1 MFLLLGFSCHLVT
14 YAREIFKLDF
24 AVITRGDNL
33 FRKKLY
39 VSWKNFEE
47 KESELEFWRTVD
59 EDVNDFLKSGLT

>member
-1 MFLLLGFSCHLVT
+1 
-14 YAREIFKLDF
+14 
-24 AVITRGDNL
+24 
-33 FRKKLY
+33 